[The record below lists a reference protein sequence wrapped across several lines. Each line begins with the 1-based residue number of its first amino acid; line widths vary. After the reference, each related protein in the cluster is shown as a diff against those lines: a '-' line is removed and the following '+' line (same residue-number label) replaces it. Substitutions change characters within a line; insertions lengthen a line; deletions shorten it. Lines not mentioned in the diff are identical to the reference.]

1 MNIKI
6 EIAEETAKLVQQDG
20 TLTFTAAL
28 RQAKEMY
35 KKELSAT
42 DQSKQIELTDK
53 FNDIIPHG
61 TDIDNS
67 EIFDIASGNTIR
79 DL

>member
-1 MNIKI
+1 MNIEI
-6 EIAEETAKLVQQDG
+6 RIAEETAKLMQQDG

-42 DQSKQIELTDK
+42 DQSKQIDTK
-53 FNDIIPHG
+53 TFKDIIPHG

-67 EIFDIASGNTIR
+67 ELFDIASGNTIK